1 MEKFPSGFI
10 IKMANQPK
18 IPGIFIVLIA
28 LVLLSSVLFL
38 KERNVFSVF
47 LYESDETNVAD
58 RINWTNEITFITD
71 PTIGNVTS
79 CSLYISSTGAEL
91 DQVIHDRDIFYDNET
106 GLYMWCDDT
115 DSTVIISPL
124 FNDVDL
130 YFKTFFSS
138 KEVEC
143 IENSD
148 CSFIVDSDC
157 DREPDAFEQCVNYH
171 CVTPQIEC
179 ACYVGDDTCKLS
191 TTTDN
196 DCSLFYTAEDITYD
210 GVCQLGGVCSYPSYN
225 ARDTYTCSSFQ
236 YWAQK
241 PLNKIYMFV
250 GLIVIIGG
258 IYFYNKRK

>member
-1 MEKFPSGFI
+1 
-10 IKMANQPK
+10 MAITTPR
-18 IPGIFIVLIA
+18 IPGIVLVIVA
-28 LVLLSSVLFL
+28 LVLLGGTLFL
-38 KERNVFSVF
+38 KQQNIFSVM
-47 LYESDETNVAD
+47 LYESTESSVNVAE
-58 RINWTNEITFITD
+58 EIATWNNTQFTFIVN
-71 PTIGNVTS
+71 PEVNNITS
-79 CSLYISSTGAEL
+79 CELYISSIGAEL
-91 DQVIHDRDIFYDNET
+91 DQVIHGRNIFYKDNITE
-106 GLYMWCDDT
+106 LYMFCDDNDDLLLSTNSFT
-115 DSTVIISPL
+115 DIDT
-124 FNDVDL
+124 

-138 KEVEC
+138 REVEC

-148 CSFIVDSDC
+148 CPFIVDSDC

-179 ACYVGDDTCKLS
+179 ACYVGDNTCKLE
-191 TTTDN
+191 TKTDN
-196 DCSLFYTAEDITYD
+196 DCSLFYKAEDITYD